1 MTTWPRA
8 LSFVS
13 GIGMIVFSA
22 LTVDHFFAASYPETI
37 FAGSFCDINAFFN
50 CDSSAFSSISAV
62 LGVPLGY
69 FGLVVGVLVSIGALF
84 PSDAFDRT
92 NAFIALLNAA
102 GVVALFSIAVFYL
115 GSLCLLCGG
124 YYVFSLVSLAIF
136 WRASG
141 RLKPAPTGDAPGVGA
156 GFSRPDG
163 IQRLFRPSIKFL
175 ATFGVVTLAGAW
187 AMAEYHDA
195 RRQAQSGGV
204 AAQVVEQ
211 FFRLDPVAWP
221 SEISP
226 LWTVR
231 STERFEDAPI
241 RIVEYA
247 DPLCPDCRLLDEQ
260 LDTLKEEFAGKL
272 NIAFQFFPLEASCN
286 DVVEKDLHPGACEVS
301 YMAAY
306 DPAKFNTLVDEL
318 FANTRAARAPEWRAE
333 FAKRHGVEAALED
346 QLTADLVHRLIRTGA
361 EYEKTSDK
369 YPHGIRSTPTMI
381 INGRMVIGTLPIEQ
395 LRAIFQ
401 ALVDEAEGRR
411 FMENWVK

>member
-50 CDSSAFSSISAV
+50 CDSSAYSSIAAI

-69 FGLVVGVLVSIGALF
+69 FGVVVGALVSLGALF

-92 NAFIALLNAA
+92 NAFVALLNAI
-102 GVVALFSIAVFYL
+102 GVVTLFSFSVFYL

-124 YYVFSLVSLAIF
+124 YYVFSLVSLAVF
-136 WRASG
+136 WRATG
-141 RLKPAPTGDAPGVGA
+141 RRVL
-156 GFSRPDG
+156 
-163 IQRLFRPSIKFL
+163 RPSIKFL

-211 FFRLDPVAWP
+211 FFRLDPVPWP

-226 LWTVR
+226 LWTVK